1 VSRCGLT
8 PDEAEVRDDRRDFYG
23 KTYWLTRQQDELSL
37 PDIYERTRLDL
48 PERCLYW
55 LRTLLA
61 YALPPAQILELGS
74 GHGGFVA
81 LMRWAGFDASGLEV
95 SPWVVDFARKTFDVP
110 MLLGKVETQSIPE
123 RSLDIIVL
131 NDVLEHLVHPLES
144 MRRCATLLR
153 PHGMVLVQT
162 PCYPDPKTH
171 QELVDADHPFLA
183 MLQER
188 EHSHLFSPR
197 GVRRLFEQVGLG
209 AIRFESAL
217 FAYDMYLLAGR
228 QEPALTKAE
237 ERDEA
242 LLRSPTSRM
251 VRAMLDIDERARDLS
266 NRVRDVEGDR
276 QERIQMIERLNRHIE
291 QTSGDYEARLK
302 VIQEQQA
309 TIERL
314 NRHIEQTSGDYEAR
328 LKVIQEQQAT
338 IERLARHIEQIS
350 GDYEARLK
358 VIQEQQATIE
368 RLARHIEQTSGDY
381 EARLKVIQEQQAT
394 IERLTWHIEQTK
406 GDYEARLKIIQEQ
419 QATIERLHSEI
430 GQAAVELEARQRVMD
445 ERASAITLLREQA
458 ASIATGLE
466 AQLRAIAIQQST
478 LEAHIEQRAARVEER
493 LADLESRQT
502 AVDTLVQTRLVR
514 LLRYWRLL

>member
-338 IERLARHIEQIS
+338 IERLARHIEQ
-350 GDYEARLK
+350 
-358 VIQEQQATIE
+358 
-368 RLARHIEQTSGDY
+368 TSGDY